1 MFNSIPASGR
11 DHRGGRAAVGGLTSA
26 NLEELGNMKI
36 ETDRATATS
45 VLGTITG
52 LLMIALLAAPGAS
65 YAQQA
70 SSPNSVLIEM
80 SPKGEVL
87 KVTKAD
93 GTPIPRVE
101 NHYARSKPGDLGM
114 RHRQGQGVVARGE

>member
-1 MFNSIPASGR
+1 
-11 DHRGGRAAVGGLTSA
+11 
-26 NLEELGNMKI
+26 MKI
-36 ETDRATATS
+36 EIDRATSTS
-45 VLGTITG
+45 VLGKITG
-52 LLMIALLAAPGAS
+52 LLMIVLLAAPVVS

-70 SSPNSVLIEM
+70 SSPDSVMIEM

-101 NHYARSKPGDLGM
+101 NHYARSRAVPKGGKQFIFYRCQYCVPGNGCWP
-114 RHRQGQGVVARGE
+114 VC

>member
-1 MFNSIPASGR
+1 
-11 DHRGGRAAVGGLTSA
+11 
-26 NLEELGNMKI
+26 MKI
-36 ETDRATATS
+36 EIDRATSTS
-45 VLGTITG
+45 VLGKITG
-52 LLMIALLAAPGAS
+52 LLMIALLAAPVVS

-70 SSPNSVLIEM
+70 SSPGSVMIEM

-101 NHYARSKPGDLGM
+101 NHQARSKMAKGGKQFVLQRCMFCVPGDGCW
-114 RHRQGQGVVARGE
+114 QIC

>member
-1 MFNSIPASGR
+1 
-11 DHRGGRAAVGGLTSA
+11 
-26 NLEELGNMKI
+26 MKI
-36 ETDRATATS
+36 ETDRATSTS
-45 VLGTITG
+45 VLGKITG
-52 LLMIALLAAPGAS
+52 FLMIALLAAPVVS

-70 SSPNSVLIEM
+70 SSPDSVMIEM

-101 NHYARSKPGDLGM
+101 NHYARSRTVPKGGKQFVLYRCMYCVPGNGCWP
-114 RHRQGQGVVARGE
+114 VC

>member
-11 DHRGGRAAVGGLTSA
+11 DHRGGRATVGGLTSP

-93 GTPIPRVE
+93 GTPPP
-101 NHYARSKPGDLGM
+101 ASKTTMPD
-114 RHRQGQGVVARGE
+114 QKPSPQEQ

>member
-1 MFNSIPASGR
+1 
-11 DHRGGRAAVGGLTSA
+11 
-26 NLEELGNMKI
+26 MKI

-101 NHYARSKPGDLGM
+101 NHYARSKTGAKGGNNSCSSVACIVSPATAVGRFVRSYGD
-114 RHRQGQGVVARGE
+114 RED

>member
-1 MFNSIPASGR
+1 
-11 DHRGGRAAVGGLTSA
+11 
-26 NLEELGNMKI
+26 MKI
-36 ETDRATATS
+36 EIDRATSTS
-45 VLGTITG
+45 VLGKITG
-52 LLMIALLAAPGAS
+52 FLMIALLAAPVVS

-70 SSPNSVLIEM
+70 SSPDSVMIEM

-101 NHYARSKPGDLGM
+101 NHYARSRTVPKGGKQFILYRCKYCTPDGICYP
-114 RHRQGQGVVARGE
+114 VC

>member
-1 MFNSIPASGR
+1 
-11 DHRGGRAAVGGLTSA
+11 
-26 NLEELGNMKI
+26 MKI
-36 ETDRATATS
+36 ETDRATSTS
-45 VLGTITG
+45 VLGRITG

-65 YAQQA
+65 HAQQA

-101 NHYARSKPGDLGM
+101 NHYARSKTGAKGGKQFVLQRCMYCVSGDGCWPIC
-114 RHRQGQGVVARGE
+114 

>member
-1 MFNSIPASGR
+1 
-11 DHRGGRAAVGGLTSA
+11 
-26 NLEELGNMKI
+26 MKI

-45 VLGTITG
+45 VLGRITG

-93 GTPIPRVE
+93 GTPTPESKTTMQDQKRAPKEGNNSCSSVACIVSPATAVVRFV
-101 NHYARSKPGDLGM
+101 RSYGD
-114 RHRQGQGVVARGE
+114 RDD